1 MSGIRARKCLIPD
14 CQHRTELAGKPHK
27 LFETR
32 SKAAMNLW
40 TARIRDAFPAI
51 TLPTLRLHVCEC
63 HFDESAVWHDAR
75 GNVHLKA
82 TGCPTIFH
90 KPEPEP
96 KPDIPSS
103 NVTTSSAPQ
112 LRPQSDRAPS
122 MQSLSQMIASYKGK
136 SNKLSERLDQSDAR
150 HESQI
155 KHLQLQLNSSKDRV
169 CDLTT
174 KLFAKVSKHILSASS
189 QAFGKPHVL
198 RLPLI
203 PDARHG
209 R

>member
-1 MSGIRARKCLIPD
+1 MSAIRARKCLLPD
-14 CQHRTELAGKPHK
+14 CQHRAEFGGKPHK

-40 TARIRDAFPAI
+40 TARIRDAFPGL
-51 TLPTLRLHVCEC
+51 TLPTLRLYICEC
-63 HFDESAVWHDAR
+63 HFAESAIWHDAR

-82 TGCPTIFH
+82 TGCPTIFNN
-90 KPEPEP
+90 KPEPDP
-96 KPDIPSS
+96 KSNIPSS
-103 NVTTSSAPQ
+103 DVTTSSTQ

-122 MQSLSQMIASYKGK
+122 MQSLSLMIASYKGK
-136 SNKLSERLDQSDAR
+136 SNKVSERLDQSDAR

-174 KLFAKVSKHILSASS
+174 KLFAKVSKHIL
-189 QAFGKPHVL
+189 QA
-198 RLPLI
+198 
-203 PDARHG
+203 
-209 R
+209 